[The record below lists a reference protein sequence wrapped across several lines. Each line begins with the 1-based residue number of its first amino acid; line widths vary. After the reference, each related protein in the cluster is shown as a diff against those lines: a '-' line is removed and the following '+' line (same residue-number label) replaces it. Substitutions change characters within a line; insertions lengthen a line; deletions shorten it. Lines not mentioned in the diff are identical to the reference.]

1 MANQLSSLCISLL
14 TQLLDL
20 NSLEG
25 LSDDTNREG
34 YVLKNIKTELGSDLG
49 SDIAYEDFVIE
60 TSDHAEK
67 KEKKLHRRLIKTSS
81 KETNAVFGGK
91 LNENSVRTMVK
102 IMDHLKNHTEV
113 EGLFRISGNKRRQE
127 DLKDMLNKEGH
138 SIDLTDK
145 GFSQHDLT
153 TILKQFLAELS
164 EPLLTD
170 CLYNCYKQVAEMD
183 GKVSFRKRLTA
194 LQLLSLLLPP
204 LNRLFFK
211 KLVELLHLVSERTI
225 NLMTSKNLAVVF
237 APNIA
242 SRTKISCLNDVNQN
256 LEPLTEIIE
265 FIIENSDQIFKVPD
279 ELFASRTGMKG
290 GNYALATPKAFCRR
304 LNPRFYQQE
313 TVQATNDALADLYTQ
328 VVNMPDSHPMK
339 RQVLEDFRKKYPG
352 TPPFVPKCRRAL
364 QAANSAKQMT
374 PSLKRKPEE
383 DISNLSEDFDR
394 EDGAFLSTPEK
405 RRLFTEGELA
415 EHRTPNN
422 RQEPSEQMDS
432 ANAHVFDTIPEK
444 RKRFRRPSFSRP
456 SFGFFSKRSTPDLRK
471 LQKPPSEPTSNS
483 SNNKRAR
490 SSSATN
496 CDESDPKRRFSFTP
510 FLDRKFNQQRSAT
523 EKKPPKKANK
533 VSTYSKT
540 VNKIQFE
547 PKDVDGGAIEH
558 SQCSKEFNDNSKTI
572 DNTKKD
578 NRPKPELRAPL
589 MNIRSTG
596 KPPVRD
602 SLNIRRETLALHKE
616 QKLNIDVF
624 RPRRETLSI
633 QRAQPSILP
642 LKPRRENFDLEKG
655 QPVLESFK
663 PKRDSLIIHRKTQP
677 QFEQIKS
684 VQKDVYDDNEDNSLF
699 QDEVSKSQKS
709 ICIGKE
715 NLGFEER
722 CSHKEKRSFK
732 IVDRDIDSPVKFTSF
747 GKKQLEEENTASKE
761 LRRNEFHSRRMS
773 TGSIMRPGWAQS
785 KPLDEG
791 YMVTYL

>member
-1 MANQLSSLCISLL
+1 MQ
-14 TQLLDL
+14 
-20 NSLEG
+20 
-25 LSDDTNREG
+25 
-34 YVLKNIKTELGSDLG
+34 
-49 SDIAYEDFVIE
+49 
-60 TSDHAEK
+60 
-67 KEKKLHRRLIKTSS
+67 
-81 KETNAVFGGK
+81 
-91 LNENSVRTMVK
+91 
-102 IMDHLKNHTEV
+102 
-113 EGLFRISGNKRRQE
+113 
-127 DLKDMLNKEGH
+127 
-138 SIDLTDK
+138 
-145 GFSQHDLT
+145 
-153 TILKQFLAELS
+153 
-164 EPLLTD
+164 
-170 CLYNCYKQVAEMD
+170 
-183 GKVSFRKRLTA
+183 
-194 LQLLSLLLPP
+194 
-204 LNRLFFK
+204 
-211 KLVELLHLVSERTI
+211 
-225 NLMTSKNLAVVF
+225 
-237 APNIA
+237 
-242 SRTKISCLNDVNQN
+242 
-256 LEPLTEIIE
+256 
-265 FIIENSDQIFKVPD
+265 
-279 ELFASRTGMKG
+279 
-290 GNYALATPKAFCRR
+290 
-304 LNPRFYQQE
+304 
-313 TVQATNDALADLYTQ
+313 
-328 VVNMPDSHPMK
+328 
-339 RQVLEDFRKKYPG
+339 
-352 TPPFVPKCRRAL
+352 AL

-374 PSLKRKPEE
+374 PTLKRKPEE

-422 RQEPSEQMDS
+422 RQEPFEQMDS

-471 LQKPPSEPTSNS
+471 LQKPPSEPASNS
-483 SNNKRAR
+483 NNNKRAR

-533 VSTYSKT
+533 VSTHPKA

-547 PKDVDGGAIEH
+547 PKDVDGGAMEH
-558 SQCSKEFNDNSKTI
+558 SQCSKVLNGSSKTV
-572 DNTKKD
+572 DNTNKD

-596 KPPVRD
+596 KPLVRD

-616 QKLNIDVF
+616 QKLNIDSF

-684 VQKDVYDDNEDNSLF
+684 VQKDVYDDNEDNSFF
-699 QDEVSKSQKS
+699 QTEVSNSQKS
-709 ICIGKE
+709 VCIGKE

-722 CSHKEKRSFK
+722 CSHKKKRSFK

-747 GKKQLEEENTASKE
+747 GKKQLEEENSASKE
-761 LRRNEFHSRRMS
+761 LQRNDFHLRRMS
-773 TGSIMRPGWAQS
+773 TGSIIRPGWAQS
-785 KPLDEG
+785 KPLVSL
-791 YMVTYL
+791 MFFVLFTYSDYSSSFKDLIANTVETTIHIPSIRILAQY